1 VKKLS
6 LLRSIPHN
14 SSDEV
19 SKGDSSS
26 ASIKPTIISSLLTED
41 TDRTSHEFLS
51 KLREHYSKD
60 HEIKNNNASLQYL
73 TSPFSYLF
81 EDAPHR
87 DNLKSSMEFF
97 ISQPK
102 LSESN
107 SVFENLVGVGL
118 RLISRKEINTANY
131 HIIHTLQ
138 SKAPLQ
144 TLNQYSLSILQD
156 PQSQANRN
164 LGFYIVHNLLT
175 MHVSKEVSKL
185 YYDQLLRLPL
195 PAEIISPVYL
205 ATKDFDSLGKL
216 TQDSAVDGHKKGIVG
231 NAVYYNIHKSS
242 VLLDD
247 DAKIYEELCR
257 DEIAKGKE
265 NLSTSYSLALL
276 EILSSEKKDF
286 DPISTHTNNPSSDIL
301 RNIIFCRELALL
313 SLALDKAETANFF
326 LSAHENSLG
335 VKTAYHKLSAILI
348 SILLDKIDLAESL
361 SQEYMEKEM
370 ESPWNENVRS
380 VYHLAL
386 FHALLFRMTQKVN
399 SERKAK
405 VIMDASLIAHD
416 PFFQKLFPR
425 IEATEKLK
433 ADSPIFS
440 LIERLEQELPS
451 L

>member
-1 VKKLS
+1 
-6 LLRSIPHN
+6 
-14 SSDEV
+14 
-19 SKGDSSS
+19 
-26 ASIKPTIISSLLTED
+26 
-41 TDRTSHEFLS
+41 
-51 KLREHYSKD
+51 
-60 HEIKNNNASLQYL
+60 
-73 TSPFSYLF
+73 
-81 EDAPHR
+81 
-87 DNLKSSMEFF
+87 
-97 ISQPK
+97 
-102 LSESN
+102 
-107 SVFENLVGVGL
+107 
-118 RLISRKEINTANY
+118 
-131 HIIHTLQ
+131 
-138 SKAPLQ
+138 
-144 TLNQYSLSILQD
+144 
-156 PQSQANRN
+156 
-164 LGFYIVHNLLT
+164 